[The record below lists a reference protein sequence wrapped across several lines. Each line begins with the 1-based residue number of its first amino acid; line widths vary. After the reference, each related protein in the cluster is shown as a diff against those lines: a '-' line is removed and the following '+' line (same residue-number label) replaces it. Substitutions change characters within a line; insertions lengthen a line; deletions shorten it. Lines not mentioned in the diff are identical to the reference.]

1 MRLVKSVLFLSVL
14 ASVFTVHALAQST
27 ATLSGTVTDPS
38 GAVLPN
44 AQVTV
49 HSLATGLDRVLKTDG
64 AGLYAVPSLEP
75 GDYKVQANAPGF
87 STYTVQKVTL
97 DVDQMVSVNMKLA
110 VATAGETVQVESTAS
125 QIEAETITVGQVI
138 DRATVQELPL
148 NGRHFLDLT
157 VLTPGGVVADTAGS
171 LTAPSRGLGANS
183 SITAGNREDLRL
195 LLAGEIQIRV
205 PGPGNGVALHGAEAG
220 VDSRCGG

>member
-27 ATLSGTVTDPS
+27 ATLSGTATDPS

-125 QIEAETITVGQVI
+125 QIEAQTITVGQAKSAASL
-138 DRATVQELPL
+138 RAAARSRSPSAGCSTRPRSAL
-148 NGRHFLDLT
+148 
-157 VLTPGGVVADTAGS
+157 AISAGS
-171 LTAPSRGLGANS
+171 SVST
-183 SITAGNREDLRL
+183 TM
-195 LLAGEIQIRV
+195 
-205 PGPGNGVALHGAEAG
+205 ALP
-220 VDSRCGG
+220 